1 MWETF
6 VAEHNLTYADKYTCL
21 EHLELPLLSTT
32 QPLCLCEVVFSST
45 PTWLV
50 FPRASSLL
58 CYCGPKATVTAEL
71 SRGTLSQSHSHCRA
85 LKGHFVPRPQSLL
98 SSHGALC
105 PKATVTA
112 ELSLMGTL
120 SHSITTA
127 CLHACLSLSGTGS
140 LRTGVVSV
148 LFIVI
153 APVCV

>member
-45 PTWLV
+45 PTLLV

-58 CYCGPKATVTAEL
+58 CYCG
-71 SRGTLSQSHSHCRA
+71 S
-85 LKGHFVPRPQSLL
+85 
-98 SSHGALC
+98 
-105 PKATVTA
+105 KATVTA